1 MSGTGE
7 LSKQNIDGVI
17 AWYEARQEEVAAALP
32 ISVSGIKYKNGC
44 LESLTRYVRLWREE
58 DLALNLAICYLYR
71 PVSHFYRAMEKAN
84 TTKKQSG
91 SKETENR

>member
-1 MSGTGE
+1 MSGTKE
-7 LSKQNIDGVI
+7 LTEQNIDGAI
-17 AWYEARQEEVAAALP
+17 AWYEAHKEVISAALP
-32 ISVSGIKYKNGC
+32 ISVSGIKYKGGC